1 MYDAI
6 LIGSGHNCLVAAT
19 LLAKAGWKVGV
30 FEQGEAI
37 GGAIRTEEYT
47 IPGFKHDV
55 GAAAHVFFLISPF
68 YNQMRDELEKH
79 GLRYRFFPTPMACVF
94 PDGSTLCL
102 HRDLEATLDSLGR
115 ECADDAAAWKMLFD
129 LYKKLAPD
137 IVTLF
142 SSPLPSVAAMTALGG
157 ARMKLGPERSLELAR
172 MAVMS
177 PRAFASR
184 FFRSS
189 KVQSWFATWAGHSGH
204 GPDTAGGGF
213 LSWITMG
220 ASQDRESGLAVPEG
234 GSGQL
239 TLALAS
245 LVRSLGGEI
254 RTGARVTRVIVDNN
268 TAKGVE
274 LADGTRVEAH
284 RAIIAGVA
292 PTSLFGDLVDE
303 KHLPTILLDQ
313 VRRYRYGVSVFKI
326 DLALDRPPEWKA
338 GQPVGQA
345 GIVHLS
351 CTMNG
356 MARAYTQAAEGL
368 LPTEPLIIVGQMG
381 VADPSRA
388 PRGKATLWVIAPAAP
403 YEVSGDAAGKL
414 AARSW
419 EHLKERYA
427 DRIVD
432 IIDGYAPGLKQSVLA
447 RRVMSP
453 EDIQEMNPNLVA
465 GDASAGSVHLD
476 QLYVFRP
483 VPNCSRYAT
492 PIGRLYLT
500 GASTHP
506 GSGVG
511 GFSGYIVAKM
521 LLS

>member
-1 MYDAI
+1 
-6 LIGSGHNCLVAAT
+6 
-19 LLAKAGWKVGV
+19 
-30 FEQGEAI
+30 
-37 GGAIRTEEYT
+37 
-47 IPGFKHDV
+47 
-55 GAAAHVFFLISPF
+55 
-68 YNQMRDELEKH
+68 
-79 GLRYRFFPTPMACVF
+79 MACIF
-94 PDGSTLCL
+94 PDGATLCL

-142 SSPLPSVAAMTALGG
+142 SSPLPSVSVMTALGG
-157 ARMKLGPERSLELAR
+157 ARMKLGAERSLELAR
-172 MAVMS
+172 MAIMS
-177 PRAFASR
+177 PRAFATR
-184 FFRSS
+184 FFRSG
-189 KVQSWFATWAGHSGH
+189 KVQSWFASWAGHSDH
-204 GPDTAGGGF
+204 SPDTAGGGF
-213 LSWITMG
+213 LTWVIMG

-254 RTGARVTRVIVDNN
+254 HTGARVNRVIVDNK

-284 RAIIAGVA
+284 RAIIAGVT

-303 KHLPTILLDQ
+303 EHLPTILLDQ
-313 VRRYRYGVSVFKI
+313 VRRYRYGLSVLKI

-338 GQPVGQA
+338 GQPAGQA
-345 GIVHLS
+345 GLVHLS

-356 MARAYTQAAEGL
+356 MARAYAQATEGL
-368 LPTEPLIIVGQMG
+368 LPAEPFTIVGQP
-381 VADPSRA
+381 VIADPSRA
-388 PRGKATLWVIAPAAP
+388 PRGKATLWVIASTTP
-403 YEVSGDAAGKL
+403 YEVLGDAAGKL
-414 AARSW
+414 AARPW
-419 EHLKERYA
+419 KHLKERYA
-427 DRIVD
+427 DRVVD
-432 IIDGYAPGLKQSVLA
+432 TIDGYAPGLKQTILA

-453 EDIQEMNPNLVA
+453 EDIQEMNPNHVG
-465 GDASAGSVHLD
+465 GDISAGSIHLD
-476 QLYVFRP
+476 QFFMFRP

-506 GSGVG
+506 GSGVS